1 MSPNNKLHKF
11 NLFAAQTKLSDLPV
25 ACTKTLAQKKE
36 KFVFNFKDGK
46 VKSVNLSIPG
56 EYCVYLEKVCSA
68 YLEKVKYTWRR
79 CVV

>member
-1 MSPNNKLHKF
+1 MSKTYI

-56 EYCVYLEKVCSA
+56 EYWYIWKRCVVH
-68 YLEKVKYTWRR
+68 TWRR
-79 CVV
+79 LSILGEGV

>member
-1 MSPNNKLHKF
+1 MLKTNF

-46 VKSVNLSIPG
+46 VNCEP
-56 EYCVYLEKVCSA
+56 EY
-68 YLEKVKYTWRR
+68 TR
-79 CVV
+79 